1 MAVCALKRL
10 RHQTDEE
17 GPFQS
22 WITSHMFDETKL
34 WYIVRGKGYR
44 NLSTLAYHSQ
54 VTWEDRLGIHDEDI
68 IRPPKAMRRYSA
80 AGQWAI
86 LDEDPIAGVR
96 VRLDQAPAAK
106 FYGTLTATDS
116 HNVNHLTLKHLRDAL
131 PPDHVLL
138 PSSCMQH
145 HTGTAATTMPT
156 FLGLFTRVWCLAK
169 TFGEGDFH
177 GCLSRG
183 R

>member
-1 MAVCALKRL
+1 MADAHCPTASGQRAHSQVGKCKAFVAKTIVDGSVRALKRL

-17 GPFQS
+17 GPFQF

-86 LDEDPIAGVR
+86 GECMRCRSCGV
-96 VRLDQAPAAK
+96 
-106 FYGTLTATDS
+106 
-116 HNVNHLTLKHLRDAL
+116 
-131 PPDHVLL
+131 
-138 PSSCMQH
+138 
-145 HTGTAATTMPT
+145 
-156 FLGLFTRVWCLAK
+156 
-169 TFGEGDFH
+169 
-177 GCLSRG
+177 
-183 R
+183 